1 LSRSYPHPRGLQ
13 RLSMGTPRHWEP
25 AQSACIRRDWA
36 RFDARTRHVVFHAYI
51 SCDNLRHLVTTSDR
65 PVEPTTRSSVVAR
78 CRHVTADEQARR
90 PRETSTNP
98 LINTTSPTAMAR
110 KKTEPDVEH
119 RKSVLTRRLKE
130 VRIERFGEK
139 AGAELARAV
148 EVPARTWNN
157 YERGVTVPAEVLL
170 RFIAVTGVEPQW
182 LLDGRGE
189 KYREK
194 SAGGVGDGSPGE
206 DRIPATDPAQLFS
219 RVLEGG
225 SLVLDVT
232 WKVSERGRRH

>member
-1 LSRSYPHPRGLQ
+1 
-13 RLSMGTPRHWEP
+13 
-25 AQSACIRRDWA
+25 
-36 RFDARTRHVVFHAYI
+36 
-51 SCDNLRHLVTTSDR
+51 
-65 PVEPTTRSSVVAR
+65 
-78 CRHVTADEQARR
+78 
-90 PRETSTNP
+90 
-98 LINTTSPTAMAR
+98 MAR
-110 KKTEPDVEH
+110 KKMSPETEQA
-119 RKSVLTRRLKE
+119 RSALARRLKE
-130 VRIERFGEK
+130 VRTDLFGDK
-139 AGAELARAV
+139 GAAELARTL
-148 EVPARTWNN
+148 EVPARTWYN
-157 YERGVTVPAEVLL
+157 YEVGVTVPAEVLL